1 MKYSIRN
8 FAFLLAFLFI
18 FSCGEDNPT
27 QPTPSKNPTINS
39 IESNKVLSGDE
50 MLIKGKDFGAIQGT
64 SKVHFDNIIADTY
77 LSWSDTEIKVIVPA
91 IKSSGKVK
99 VVTSEKNSNEVNY
112 SLDDSPRILSVGNG
126 RAYIGQEIE
135 VKGLNFGNSN
145 GKVTFNGVEAIT
157 ISKWNDTL
165 IMVTVPQNATT
176 GDVIVK
182 TSANQ
187 QSKGF
192 FFTIAAAEDPFINM
206 ASPPQL
212 TYGDELRI
220 IGKNFGD
227 TQGNSYVDFNGT
239 KATQYT
245 LWSKS
250 EIKVKVPDGAKSGP
264 VRVMV
269 GQQGSNTFNLT
280 ITLGLPL
287 PILSSISPEAFEANG
302 IVTITGSNFG
312 AMQSDSS
319 YVFFNEL
326 AGSDYL
332 VWESNLI
339 KVTVPSKATS
349 GTLTV
354 RLGSLISNA
363 KTYTINVSVKAP
375 VITVINPTIAQ
386 VGQNIEIEGTSFGA
400 SKGSDAYVMFG
411 TTKITNYTNWSDTKI
426 DFDVPDVASGV
437 VDIYVFANNMKSNTK
452 QFTVQKKANAIVD
465 LVLVKAGTFT
475 MGCTDELAD
484 CYPQRTVTISKDY
497 YVSETEVTQAAYKKV
512 MYASNPSKD
521 LDDKNPVEQV
531 TWLKA
536 VEFCNRLS
544 ELEGLQAVYTIN
556 GTKVTWDQNANGYR
570 LLTEAEWEYAARAG
584 STGKFG
590 NVGGS
595 EAGIS
600 ALGFTNLN
608 ASSVQHVRQLISN
621 DFGLYDMHGNVAEW
635 VWDIY
640 DYYEEGAATDPTGPT
655 EGPERVFRGGGYID
669 GPNYCTAYSRFSAS
683 NQVGQYYIG
692 FRIGKNK

>member
-1 MKYSIRN
+1 MKITNSIY
-8 FAFLLAFLFI
+8 AVLFLLIFLI
-18 FSCGEDNPT
+18 SCGDDNPT
-27 QPTPSKNPTINS
+27 NPTTSDPTINS
-39 IESNKVLSGDE
+39 IEPTQVIAGDE
-50 MLIKGKDFGAIQGT
+50 MLIKGKNFGATQGT

-91 IKSSGKVK
+91 ITSSGKLK
-99 VVTSEKNSNEVNY
+99 VVTENKSSNEFSYTIDNG
-112 SLDDSPRILSVGNG
+112 PRIFSVGNG
-126 RAYIGQEIE
+126 RAYIDQEIE
-135 VKGLNFGNSN
+135 VKGLNFGNSK
-145 GKVTFNGVEAIT
+145 GKVSFNGVDAIT

-176 GDVIVK
+176 GDVIVT
-182 TSANQ
+182 TSDNKK
-187 QSKGF
+187 SKGF
-192 FFTIAAAEDPFINM
+192 YFTIASASDPFINM
-206 ASPPQL
+206 ITPPQISI
-212 TYGDELRI
+212 GGELRI

-239 KATQYT
+239 KAAQYT

-280 ITLGLPL
+280 INAGLPD
-287 PILSSISPEAFEANG
+287 PIITSINPTEFAVDE
-302 IVTITGSNFG
+302 IITILGSNFG
-312 AMQSDSS
+312 SMQSDSS
-319 YVFFNEL
+319 YVFFNEI

-332 VWESNLI
+332 VWESNMI
-339 KVTVPSKATS
+339 KVTVPKKATS

-354 RLGSLISNA
+354 RLGSLTSNS
-363 KTYTINVSVKAP
+363 KTYTIKTTAQTP

-386 VGQNIEIEGTSFGA
+386 VGQSIEIEGSGFGA

-411 TTKITNYTNWSDTKI
+411 DTKI
-426 DFDVPDVASGV
+426 MNYTSWTETSIIFDVPDVPSGQ
-437 VDIYVFANNMKSNTK
+437 VDVYVFANNLKSNIK

-465 LVLVKAGTFT
+465 LVLIKAGTFT
-475 MGCTDELAD
+475 MGCSDESSD
-484 CYPQRTVTISKDY
+484 CSPQHKVTLTKDF
-497 YVSETEVTQAAYKKV
+497 YVSETEITQAQYKKV
-512 MYASNPSKD
+512 MNLSNPSKD
-521 LDDKNPVEQV
+521 VDDKNPVEQV

-544 ELEGLQAVYTIN
+544 ALEGLQEAYTIN
-556 GTKVTWDQNANGYR
+556 DTKVTWNQNANGYR

-590 NVGGS
+590 NVGGK
-595 EAGIS
+595 EGGIS
-600 ALGFTNLN
+600 TLGFTNLN
-608 ASSVQHVRQLISN
+608 SSSVQHVKQLLAN

-640 DYYEEGAATDPTGPT
+640 DFYEEGDVTDPTGPT
-655 EGPERVFRGGGYID
+655 DGPERVFRGGGYID
-669 GPNYCTAYSRFSAS
+669 GPNYCTNYSRYSAS
-683 NQVGQYYIG
+683 TQMVQFYIG
-692 FRIGKNK
+692 FRVGRNK